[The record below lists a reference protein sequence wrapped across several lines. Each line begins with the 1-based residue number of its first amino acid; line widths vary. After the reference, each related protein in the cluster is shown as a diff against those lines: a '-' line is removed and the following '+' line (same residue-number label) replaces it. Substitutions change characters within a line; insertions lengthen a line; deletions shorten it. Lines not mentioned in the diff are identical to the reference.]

1 MEKKNEK
8 FSWGWMIFVAPWA
21 CALAIILGSICCLT
35 LVGIPCGIKYFKLIK
50 ILFLPTD
57 KTVVYRP
64 NAKKRALNIYW
75 SIFGGYAIRAI
86 FSFAARVLRLFKAGV
101 WLSLGID
108 KIYAYIKNPF
118 GTEIVDYGIYTHQ
131 RNTMYDYTLLQRKI
145 CKNPDVKI
153 FDDMRGR
160 PVTVKKYLE
169 RLEDEVMGI
178 KKPANIIFFL
188 AISVSIFGFASLVII
203 PAIGIGLILCSFI
216 TCIIVAEYRSHQF
229 LRFYDKQ
236 MRKLFKL
243 YGNDA
248 PFDESTAGI
257 KPSYVFEHL
266 AEVRMQNKKNSIK
279 KAAERAA
286 IERAKKEEAEKLN
299 KEKNQTK

>member
-21 CALAIILGSICCLT
+21 CALAIFFGAVCCLS
-35 LVGIPCGIKYFKLIK
+35 LVGIPAGIKYFKLIK
-50 ILFLPTD
+50 VLFLPTD

-64 NAKKRALNIYW
+64 TAKKRALNIYW
-75 SIFGGYAIRAI
+75 GIFGGYTARLI
-86 FSFAARVLRLFKAGV
+86 FSFGARVLRLFKAGV
-101 WLSLGID
+101 PLSLSID
-108 KIYAYIKNPF
+108 KIYAYIKHPF
-118 GTEIVDYGIYTHQ
+118 GTEVVEYGKYTHQ

-160 PVTVKKYLE
+160 PVTVKKYLA
-169 RLEDEVMGI
+169 RLEDEVAGI
-178 KKPANIIFFL
+178 KKPSNIIFFL
-188 AISVSIFGFASLVII
+188 AISVAIFGLASLMII
-203 PAIGIGLILCSFI
+203 PAIGVGLILCSFI

-243 YGNDA
+243 YDNDA
-248 PFDESTAGI
+248 PFDESTAGV

-266 AEVRMQNKKNSIK
+266 AEVREQNKKNSIK

-286 IERAKKEEAEKLN
+286 YERARKEEAEKLN
-299 KEKNQTK
+299 GEKNQK